1 MPTSAAKRRSNQ
13 ANAKKSTGPT
23 SLSGKQK
30 VRYNSVTHG
39 GYCKAPVLP
48 WEEPAGFDQ
57 RVLGFKRCVQP
68 VGDVE
73 NALVEQAALAS
84 LQHERA
90 VRSDVARVTF
100 NLHTAR
106 TNERNLKAAEADELG
121 RRLFFDRRGPL
132 SLHPMPAGGDSD
144 IRTSWSNN
152 PDDSDHP
159 ARLVRSLE
167 STQAGCR
174 WLIAAWTKLYDRIK
188 AGACWHS
195 PQKLMAVRLL
205 ARQPID
211 LVDDPDV
218 LAIYLCCHTIDPEHT
233 HAFFEVQC
241 ELSEEEFHRFE
252 QRLKAR
258 NVEAQGPAD
267 AVAARAALLGLVDRE
282 LERLNLLAA
291 DRMAFDDAMN
301 ALKTDIMGFDASTE
315 GERLRRHA
323 AGCERAM
330 HRAFDTIIEMRKNLE
345 MSDVDTIDSS
355 CEGPDVT
362 GDGQLAR
369 QDLVGDG
376 HLARQSAGVTS
387 HAQDSLSSDSGTKQ
401 ERESTSTLDTP
412 GVLADDQDDHG
423 RKTTGKMPVSSD
435 QTQSTGKMLI
445 PLLDP
450 TDSEAK
456 LVECRSKATEVF
468 DHPQVQSA
476 SNVEVPQTDTSFATN
491 PEPPAG
497 DHHEPTSGD
506 ARAAEE
512 RSALEPDNPP
522 PGSADPKKPSER
534 PQSDQW
540 TPEIRTF
547 TSLKR
552 PPAPLE
558 LTIAA
563 NSLKARAQSRRK
575 SGQPAGRKIPN
586 ERRTEPAVAPAP
598 SASSSSSGWSG
609 RRWAMADTR
618 LVKRGPT
625 PR

>member
-106 TNERNLKAAEADELG
+106 TNELNLKAAEADELG

-241 ELSEEEFHRFE
+241 ELSDEEFHRFE
-252 QRLKAR
+252 ERLQAR
-258 NVEAQGPAD
+258 NVEALRPAD
-267 AVAARAALLGLVDRE
+267 AVAARAALLSLVDRK
-282 LERLNLLAA
+282 LDRLSTLAA
-291 DRMAFDDAMN
+291 DRLAFDDAMN
-301 ALKTDIMGFDASTE
+301 ALRTDTMGFDASTE
-315 GERLRRHA
+315 GERLRRHS

-330 HRAFDTIIEMRKNLE
+330 HRAIDTIIKMRKNLA
-345 MSDVDTIDSS
+345 MSEVDTIDSLS
-355 CEGPDVT
+355 EGPEVT
-362 GDGQLAR
+362 
-369 QDLVGDG
+369 GDG
-376 HLARQSAGVTS
+376 HLARQTSVEDEHPARRSAGVTP
-387 HAQDSLSSDSGTKQ
+387 HAQDSLSSAIVTKH
-401 ERESTSTLDTP
+401 EPESTSTLVTP
-412 GVLADDQDDHG
+412 GVVADDQDD
-423 RKTTGKMPVSSD
+423 RRRETTGKMPVPRNA
-435 QTQSTGKMLI
+435 TESTGTMPV
-445 PLLDP
+445 PLLNP
-450 TDSEAK
+450 TDSEEK
-456 LVECRSKATEVF
+456 MFECRSKATEVF
-468 DHPQVQSA
+468 HHPQVQAA
-476 SNVEVPQTDTSFATN
+476 SNVEVPQNETSFATN
-491 PEPPAG
+491 PEPQAG

-506 ARAAEE
+506 ARAAEV
-512 RSALEPDNPP
+512 RSAVESDDPA
-522 PGSADPKKPSER
+522 PGSPNSEQANQR
-534 PQSDQW
+534 TESDEW
-540 TPEIRTF
+540 RPEIPTF
-547 TSLKR
+547 TSLNR
-552 PPAPLE
+552 PPALLE
-558 LTIAA
+558 LKMSA
-563 NSLKARAQSRRK
+563 NSLKAQAPLPRK